1 MTIAELNQ
9 QHGIAGQVS
18 FSEGTGG
25 LPFVTITNEFATA
38 KISLYGA
45 HVTSYQPKGEKDI
58 LWMSEQSAF
67 EAGKPIRGGIP
78 VCFPWFGPHATDTT
92 KPQHGFAR
100 LTEWAVKSTATLANG
115 ANEIQ
120 LSLTS
125 NDETQ
130 NMWPFAFS
138 AVITVTVADKLS
150 ITLSVKNT
158 GTETFT
164 YTDALHT
171 YFNVSDLSNIDIAG
185 LQNATYLEAGSTEIK
200 TQAEALLLINKEE
213 NRRYNNH
220 TGDCI
225 ITDKG
230 YNRKISVG
238 KTGSKITVVWN
249 PGEATTKNIG
259 DIPDDGYKTFIC
271 VEAVNALDDVVTITP
286 GNEYSTSAVFGL
298 A

>member
-18 FSEGTGG
+18 FFEGTGG
-25 LPFVTITNEFATA
+25 LPFVTITNEFATS

-45 HVTSYQPKGEKDI
+45 HVTSFQPKGEKDI

-67 EAGKPIRGGIP
+67 EAGKPIRGGVP
-78 VCFPWFGPHATDTT
+78 VCFPWFGPHATDTA

-115 ANEIQ
+115 GNEIQ

-138 AVITVTVADKLS
+138 AILTVTVADKLS

-158 GTETFT
+158 GTETLA

-200 TQAEALLLINKEE
+200 TQAESLLLINKEE

-225 ITDKG
+225 ITDKA

-259 DIPDDGYKTFIC
+259 DIPNDGYKTFIC

-286 GNEYSTSAVFGL
+286 GNEFSTSTIFGL